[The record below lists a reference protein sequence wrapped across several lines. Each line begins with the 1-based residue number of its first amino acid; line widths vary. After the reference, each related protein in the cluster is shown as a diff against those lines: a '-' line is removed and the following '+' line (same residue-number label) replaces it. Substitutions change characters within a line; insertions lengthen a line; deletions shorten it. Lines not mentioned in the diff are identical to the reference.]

1 MTFISGNPYKI
12 AAIQKAKRLKE
23 EKIALEKWNNLT
35 EEEQIAKE
43 NESRLNSFKSA
54 RVDTHAMQSNFYG
67 RKS

>member
-12 AAIQKAKRLKE
+12 AAIQKAKRLQE

-35 EEEQIAKE
+35 EEEQTAKE
-43 NESRLNSFKSA
+43 NESRLNSLTSA
-54 RVDTHAMQSNFYG
+54 KVDTHAMQSNFYG

>member
-12 AAIQKAKRLKE
+12 AAIQKAKRLQE

-35 EEEQIAKE
+35 EEEQVVKE
-43 NESRLNSFKSA
+43 NESRLNSLTSA

-67 RKS
+67 RKY